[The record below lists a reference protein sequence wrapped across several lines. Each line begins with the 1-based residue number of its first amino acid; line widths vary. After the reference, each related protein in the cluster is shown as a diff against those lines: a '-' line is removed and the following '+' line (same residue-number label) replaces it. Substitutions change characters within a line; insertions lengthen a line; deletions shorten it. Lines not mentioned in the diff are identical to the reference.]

1 MTKEIN
7 GGVEKSYYKISILK
21 MTRDKWQSRKSQERI
36 GKQETKE
43 HFKMK
48 KVDIDIKN

>member
-21 MTRDKWQSRKSQERI
+21 MTRDKWQSRKKLGKNRKI
-36 GKQETKE
+36 GNKRTFQNEKSRY
-43 HFKMK
+43 
-48 KVDIDIKN
+48 